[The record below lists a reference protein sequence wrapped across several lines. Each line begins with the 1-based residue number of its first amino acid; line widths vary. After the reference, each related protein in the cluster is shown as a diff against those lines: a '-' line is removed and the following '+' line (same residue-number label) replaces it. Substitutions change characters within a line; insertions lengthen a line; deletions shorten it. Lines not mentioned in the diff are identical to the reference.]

1 MLIINTRRLGHV
13 TILCL
18 QGRIVVGEINSLRLA
33 FHVESNVDLV
43 VFNLAQVSV
52 IDASGL
58 GLFVELHQWSR
69 ERGIEL
75 RLMELG
81 ARVRQ
86 IIEISCLNT
95 VFEISS
101 RAEILSLA
109 GSREALCDDALLS
122 CGAPCRSNYAVHTG
136 RAF

>member
-1 MLIINTRRLGHV
+1 MNIRTQRLERIA
-13 TILCL
+13 ILCL

-33 FHVESNVDLV
+33 VHAQSNVDLV
-43 VFNLAQVSV
+43 VLSLAQVNM

-58 GLFVELHQWSR
+58 GILLELRQWSS

-75 RLMELG
+75 RLIEVG

-86 IIEISCLNT
+86 ILEITCLDT

-101 RAEILSLA
+101 PAEILSLA
-109 GSREALCDDALLS
+109 ASQEVVCEMALLS
-122 CGAPCRSNYAVHTG
+122 CGELGFSAVSSVTH
-136 RAF
+136 A